1 MTTEQMEHSPTL
13 GALAKALAAA
23 QAELEDAK
31 KDAVNPHFK
40 NKYSSLSSVR
50 AELRRVLPKHGL
62 ATPQTTEPHGDSG
75 VCVVTW
81 LVHES
86 GEWLRGKL
94 YVPVGKKDAQGFGSA
109 LTYARR
115 YGLVTITGISADDD
129 DGEEAVKAPTN
140 GQAKPETAKA
150 TKPGSDAAEK
160 RLADAMRAATTT
172 DAFAKAEADVVR
184 SVNAGELTDAARG
197 RLREVR
203 SEMVAKLTSP
213 AVAS

>member
-1 MTTEQMEHSPTL
+1 MTENTDHSPTL
-13 GALAKALAAA
+13 GALAKALAGA

-50 AELRRVLPKHGL
+50 AELRRVLPKYGL
-62 ATPQTTEPHGDSG
+62 ATPQTTRPHGDAG

-86 GEWLRGKL
+86 GEWIRGEL
-94 YVPVGKKDAQGFGSA
+94 FVPVGKKDAQGFGSA

-129 DGEEAVKAPTN
+129 DAEEAVKPSAN
-140 GQAKPETAKA
+140 GKPETAKA

-160 RLADAMRAATTT
+160 RLADAMRAATST
-172 DAFAKAEADVVR
+172 DAFAKAEADVVK
-184 SVNAGELTDAARG
+184 SVTAGELTDAARD
-197 RLREVR
+197 RLRKVR
-203 SEMVAKLTSP
+203 AEMVAKLTP